1 MNRIS
6 PVLDRLIGI
15 EDPSQLVT
23 ELEEVISDS
32 VSPPEAGQ
40 FFVFSYVPKKADTI
54 FDVNP
59 LVAVTEVYSWGF
71 RGVNFHHGQF
81 RTYSF
86 SNLVGQTYRVYPE
99 EIKDLQALAFGKLR
113 LYS

>member
-15 EDPSQLVT
+15 EDPSELVT

-71 RGVNFHHGQF
+71 RGVNLHHGQF

-86 SNLVGQTYRVYPE
+86 SNLVGQTFRVYPE
-99 EIKDLQALAFGKLR
+99 EIKDLQALPFGKIR
-113 LYS
+113 LNS

>member
-6 PVLDRLIGI
+6 PVLDQLIGI
-15 EDPSQLVT
+15 EDPSELVT
-23 ELEEVISDS
+23 QLEEVISDS

-59 LVAVTEVYSWGF
+59 LV
-71 RGVNFHHGQF
+71 
-81 RTYSF
+81 
-86 SNLVGQTYRVYPE
+86 L
-99 EIKDLQALAFGKLR
+99 
-113 LYS
+113 

>member
-15 EDPSQLVT
+15 EDPSELVT

-32 VSPPEAGQ
+32 VSAPEAGQ
-40 FFVFSYVPKKADTI
+40 F

-71 RGVNFHHGQF
+71 RGVNFHHGQY

-99 EIKDLQALAFGKLR
+99 EIKDLQALPFGKIR
-113 LYS
+113 LNS

>member
-15 EDPSQLVT
+15 EDPSELVT

-32 VSPPEAGQ
+32 VSAPEAGQ

-71 RGVNFHHGQF
+71 RGVNFHHGQ
-81 RTYSF
+81 Y
-86 SNLVGQTYRVYPE
+86 
-99 EIKDLQALAFGKLR
+99 ALIHFQIYWSDISCL
-113 LYS
+113 S